1 MRLEARQEN
10 ILDFII
16 RDYIK
21 TANPVSSGRV
31 SLRGALGASPA
42 TIRNIML
49 GLDEEGYLCQPHT
62 SAGRAPT
69 DKGYRYFVEN
79 LMLVR
84 EPASQFRSEL
94 DRIVENMDL
103 EMDSAFGELSRALAA
118 HLKLFSGIG
127 ILGEGRVFGH
137 GLPQVLK
144 EPEFL
149 RRDMAVRFADFA
161 ENIHHNIK
169 MFSDTKVDA
178 RGFGIVSVMFSDENL
193 GECVVFSAGPQRM
206 NYEKAASAVR
216 YAADDIKKKKK
227 YAGRKR

>member
-1 MRLEARQEN
+1 MKLEARKEN

-21 TANPVSSGRV
+21 TANPVSSGRI
-31 SLRGALGASPA
+31 SLRSAFGASPA

-49 GLDEEGYLCQPHT
+49 ELDEDGYLYQPHT

-69 DKGYRYFVEN
+69 DMGYRYFVEN
-79 LMLVR
+79 LMSMR

-103 EMDSAFGELSRALAA
+103 EMDLVFGELSRVLAA
-118 HLKLFSGIG
+118 HLKLFSGVG
-127 ILGEGRVFGH
+127 VLGEERVFGH

-161 ENIHHNIK
+161 ENIHRSMK
-169 MFSDTKVDA
+169 TFSNTEVDA
-178 RGFGIVSVMFSDENL
+178 QGFGVVSMMFRDENL
-193 GECVVFSAGPQRM
+193 GECVIFSAGPQRM

-216 YAADDIKKKKK
+216 YATEDIKKNKKH
-227 YAGRKR
+227 ARRK